1 MVGAEVLHVVGA
13 VECICQLDETRWG
26 CWAGALSSL
35 ITDAIYDYRHMKQH
49 GQNEEYSGA
58 VYRYGDND
66 RVENRALLV
75 SCTYRMVGVLGLWN
89 E

>member
-1 MVGAEVLHVVGA
+1 MLNVKSYVNLILKEN
-13 VECICQLDETRWG
+13 R
-26 CWAGALSSL
+26 AGALSSL
-35 ITDAIYDYRHMKQH
+35 ITDAIYDYRHVKQH

-75 SCTYRMVGVLGLWN
+75 SCTCRMVGVLGIWN